1 MPLGFSF
8 QSKVFFQGLKEGL
21 PLTFYF
27 MVVFL
32 AVGVAYRAAGVGSFL
47 GVFATFWVYSAPA
60 QLATVDFLSSGAWAS
75 LLAATLII
83 NARFMFMAAALL
95 PHFQEQKKLTLLVA
109 CQFVSAT
116 SFSLTFTHYKTH
128 PKSHAF
134 SYFLG
139 IALIGSSTACLA
151 TYAGAVSVDQ
161 IPEKALPLLQ
171 MILPIFF
178 TYALASVWPQGKFLL
193 AGILGF
199 VWAPLIEHW
208 MAGSGLLLASLLSG
222 AIVFWVDKH
231 LRKKG
236 RE

>member
-1 MPLGFSF
+1 MKVGTSF
-8 QSKVFFQGLKEGL
+8 QRNVFFQGLKEGI

-27 MVVFL
+27 VVVFL
-32 AVGVAYRAAGVGSFL
+32 AVGAAYRAAGIGGFL

-60 QLATVDFLSSGAWAS
+60 QLATVDFLSGGAWAS
-75 LLAATLII
+75 LLAATVII

-95 PHFQEQKKLTLLVA
+95 PHFRDQKKLTLLAA

-139 IALIGSSTACLA
+139 VVLIGSSTACLA
-151 TYAGAVSVDQ
+151 TYAGAASVEQ
-161 IPEKALPLLQ
+161 IPENALPLLQ

-178 TYALASVWPQGKFLL
+178 TYSIAGAWPQSKFVL

-199 VWAPLIEHW
+199 VFAPLTEYWIPE
-208 MAGSGLLLASLLSG
+208 SGLLLASLMSG
-222 AIVFWVDKH
+222 LLVFWVDKH
-231 LRKKG
+231 LEKRKG
-236 RE
+236 Q